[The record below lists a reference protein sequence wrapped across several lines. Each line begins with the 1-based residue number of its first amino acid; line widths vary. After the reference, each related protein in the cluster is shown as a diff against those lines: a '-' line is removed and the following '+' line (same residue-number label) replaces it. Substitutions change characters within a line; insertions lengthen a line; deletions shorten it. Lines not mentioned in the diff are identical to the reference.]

1 MKNVNVIKQL
11 SKNGDNV
18 WKTGINVGGMDI
30 LSSPAWFKIRDK
42 YVHLLSDSNL
52 YWKKVTSEFWETVN
66 RPWIDDIIKRGDEV
80 RFVSDP
86 KSVDK
91 LFVKIDNDF
100 VIDELGNRIPT
111 IFSKEIERLLENG
124 YKIEGHIAKKIK

>member
-1 MKNVNVIKQL
+1 M
-11 SKNGDNV
+11 
-18 WKTGINVGGMDI
+18 
-30 LSSPAWFKIRDK
+30 
-42 YVHLLSDSNL
+42 SDSNL